1 MKYKVKIQYTVWEEA
16 EIEAE
21 DEEAAYDMALG
32 DGGEIDFKETD
43 RGNWEINDIKEI
55 KE

>member
-21 DEEAAYDMALG
+21 DEQAAYDMVL
-32 DGGEIDFKETD
+32 DDQGEIDFEETE
-43 RGNWEINDIKEI
+43 RGNWEINDIEEVK
-55 KE
+55 